1 MANRSCKKNN
11 SYDGWFIFIR
21 VRFGHNQATVSP
33 RIRENPS
40 SLLRD
45 KDKAVGKTLDKRA
58 RSPISPCWYSVLHN
72 KPTYHTPI
80 RPSDWSVLGLAV
92 MAWTATMASLIRVW
106 RSRNSV
112 TCNNLIILAA
122 SLIAESE
129 IKSIESR
136 TLAKRY
142 NFTVYRAGPTITGQV
157 ARESTW

>member
-1 MANRSCKKNN
+1 MGDLFSYALDSDLTKLRFLRESETIQVLSCATRIKQKVRP
-11 SYDGWFIFIR
+11 WIR
-21 VRFGHNQATVSP
+21 GHEALSAP
-33 RIRENPS
+33 
-40 SLLRD
+40 D
-45 KDKAVGKTLDKRA
+45 
-58 RSPISPCWYSVLHN
+58 WYSVLHN

-122 SLIAESE
+122 SLTAESE